1 MAITFELPELE
12 EALRADYGNL
22 NQAAKEA
29 LLIDA
34 YRTGR
39 LSIGRLSEA
48 LGFSVSHTMAWL
60 GEHRVGPNYTLDE
73 FLADRRTSD
82 NLPNERP

>member
-1 MAITFELPELE
+1 MSITFELPELE
-12 EALRADYGNL
+12 ETLQADYGRNL

-39 LSIGRLSEA
+39 LPA
-48 LGFSVSHTMAWL
+48 
-60 GEHRVGPNYTLDE
+60 
-73 FLADRRTSD
+73 SD
-82 NLPNERP
+82 DWQR